1 MKLSNHNPVSVFS
14 CPHLICSLLLCAN
27 AGAVMAALGQ
37 APTPFTPTTSSAAV
51 SPVASKR
58 AISPT
63 MASGLYSVQ
72 GSQLDNGTVVQ
83 EYITPAGI
91 VFALT
96 WRGPVLPDLS
106 TLLGDYFQTFKN
118 EIEKI
123 RNTGRRAS
131 SLTVQNNGLIVQ
143 SSGRMGKFFG
153 HAYAPDLIPTGV
165 KINEVIQ

>member
-1 MKLSNHNPVSVFS
+1 
-14 CPHLICSLLLCAN
+14 
-27 AGAVMAALGQ
+27 
-37 APTPFTPTTSSAAV
+37 
-51 SPVASKR
+51 
-58 AISPT
+58 
-63 MASGLYSVQ
+63 
-72 GSQLDNGTVVQ
+72 
-83 EYITPAGI
+83 
-91 VFALT
+91 
-96 WRGPVLPDLS
+96 
-106 TLLGDYFQTFKN
+106 LGDYFQTFKN